1 MAKFIPLS
9 VMFFRS
15 DAEITGYAL
24 DAIYNVV
31 SNEPS
36 EEGKQMLNY
45 RKDETHCEKTGL
57 MPMRKQRCRSA
68 SQ

>member
-1 MAKFIPLS
+1 MVVLLFC
-9 VMFFRS
+9 RS

-36 EEGKQMLNY
+36 EEGNVFNFDSRQECVFENYFLQFLNQ
-45 RKDETHCEKTGL
+45 TIC
-57 MPMRKQRCRSA
+57 CRYSKE
-68 SQ
+68 

>member
-1 MAKFIPLS
+1 MPSTMLS
-9 VMFFRS
+9 QMNQSILVYDFRS

-36 EEGKQMLNY
+36 EEGKPWPSLSRY
-45 RKDETHCEKTGL
+45 CILEI
-57 MPMRKQRCRSA
+57 KQI
-68 SQ
+68 

>member
-1 MAKFIPLS
+1 MLQNLLS
-9 VMFFRS
+9 AAVVTCALRVKYVVCFFCRS

-36 EEGKQMLNY
+36 EEGNVFYLDS
-45 RKDETHCEKTGL
+45 R
-57 MPMRKQRCRSA
+57 
-68 SQ
+68 